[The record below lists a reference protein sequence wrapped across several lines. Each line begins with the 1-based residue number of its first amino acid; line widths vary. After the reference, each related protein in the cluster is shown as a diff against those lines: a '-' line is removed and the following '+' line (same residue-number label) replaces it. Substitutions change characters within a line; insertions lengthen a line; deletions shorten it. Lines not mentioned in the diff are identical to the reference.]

1 MNCALTRCRE
11 QTETEMKTLYLDLSM
26 GAAGDMLSAALF
38 QLVPEPEQVLARI
51 NGLSLPGVEARLLP
65 AEKCG
70 IQGLHYQVL
79 IHGQEE
85 GHPEHLAHHGR
96 HLHDIEAIL
105 AAADLPEAVREDA
118 LAVYRLLAQAE
129 SRVHGC
135 PVEQIHFHEVGQ
147 LDAIVDIVT
156 VCLLMHELQPELV
169 CASAVH
175 VGSGTV
181 RCAHGILPVPA
192 PATAELL
199 KGIPCYTGEIQGE
212 LCTPTGAALL
222 RHFVKDF
229 GPMPALRV
237 ERLGCGMGSKDFPQA
252 NCLRASLGESGE
264 AVVELCC
271 NVDDMS
277 GEAVGY
283 ALERLMAAGA
293 LDAFWQS
300 VGMKKSRP
308 GLLLT
313 VLCQQE
319 DRERMVELLF
329 RLTSTLG
336 IRESL
341 CRRYIL
347 RREKGCVETP
357 YGLVGVKKA
366 RGYGVERAKPE
377 YEDLKAL
384 AEAVGCSLDEAR
396 QIAEKFI

>member
-1 MNCALTRCRE
+1 
-11 QTETEMKTLYLDLSM
+11 MKTLYFDLSM
-26 GAAGDMLSAALF
+26 GAAGDMLAAALF
-38 QLVPEPEQVLARI
+38 QLVPEPERLLARI
-51 NGLSLPGVEARLLP
+51 NGLGLPGVEVRLVP

-70 IQGLHYQVL
+70 IQGLRYEVL
-79 IHGQEE
+79 VHGQEE
-85 GHPEHLAHHGR
+85 GHGGQEHHGS

-105 AAADLPEAVREDA
+105 AGSALPEAVRADA

-129 SRVHGC
+129 SKAHGC
-135 PVEQIHFHEVGQ
+135 PVEEIHFHEVGQ

-156 VCLLMHELQPELV
+156 VCLLMDVLKPELV
-169 CASAVH
+169 CASPVH

-181 RCAHGILPVPA
+181 RCAHGVLPVPA

-199 KGIPCYTGEIQGE
+199 NGIPCYSGEIRGE

-229 GPMPALRV
+229 GPMPEMRV
-237 ERLGCGMGSKDFPQA
+237 EHLGNGMGSKDFPQA

-264 AVVELCC
+264 TVVELCC

-277 GEAVGY
+277 GEAIGY
-283 ALERLMAAGA
+283 ALEQFMAAGA

-308 GLLLT
+308 GTLLT
-313 VLCQQE
+313 VLCKPE
-319 DRERMVELLF
+319 DRERMLRQVF

-336 IRESL
+336 VRESL

-347 RREKGCVETP
+347 RREKGYVETP
-357 YGLVGVKKA
+357 YGPVGIKQA

-384 AEAVGCSLDEAR
+384 AEAAGCSLDEAR
-396 QIAEKFI
+396 RIAEKFA

>member
-1 MNCALTRCRE
+1 
-11 QTETEMKTLYLDLSM
+11 MKILYLDLSM
-26 GAAGDMLSAALF
+26 GAAGDMLAAALF
-38 QLVPEPEQVLARI
+38 QLVPEQEQVLARV
-51 NGLSLPGVEARLLP
+51 NGLGLPGVEARLLP

-85 GHPEHLAHHGR
+85 PEHLEHHGHHGR
-96 HLHDIEAIL
+96 HLHDIVEIL
-105 AAADLPEAVREDA
+105 TAADLPESVRADA
-118 LAVYRLLAQAE
+118 LAVYQLLAQAE
-129 SRVHGC
+129 SKAHGR
-135 PVEQIHFHEVGQ
+135 PVEELHFHEVGQ

-156 VCLLMHELQPELV
+156 VCLLMHALNPERV
-169 CASAVH
+169 CASPVH

-199 KGIPCYTGEIQGE
+199 KGLPCYSGEIPGE

-222 RHFVKDF
+222 RHFVQDF
-229 GPMPALRV
+229 GPMPELRT
-237 ERLGCGMGSKDFPQA
+237 EQIGYGMGSKDFPQA

-264 AVVELCC
+264 TVTELCC

-283 ALERLMAAGA
+283 ALERLMEAGA

-300 VGMKKSRP
+300 AGMKKSRP

-313 VLCQQE
+313 VVCRPE
-319 DRERMVELLF
+319 DREKMVTLLF

-347 RREKGCVETP
+347 RREKGHVETP
-357 YGLVGVKKA
+357 YGSLSIK
-366 RGYGVERAKPE
+366 RSQGYGVERAKPE
-377 YEDLKAL
+377 YEELKAL
-384 AEAVGCSLDEAR
+384 AEAANCSLDEAR
-396 QIAEKFI
+396 KLAESFIQG

>member
-1 MNCALTRCRE
+1 
-11 QTETEMKTLYLDLSM
+11 MKTLYFDLSM
-26 GAAGDMLSAALF
+26 GAAGDMLAASLF
-38 QLVPEPEQVLARI
+38 QLMPEPEALLARV
-51 NGLSLPGVEARLLP
+51 NGLGLPGVEARLLP

-79 IHGQEE
+79 IHGHEE
-85 GHPEHLAHHGR
+85 DQQVHPAHHGR

-105 AAADLPEAVREDA
+105 AAAALPEGVREDA

-129 SRVHGC
+129 SKAHGC
-135 PVEQIHFHEVGQ
+135 PVEEIHFHEVGQ

-156 VCLLMHELQPELV
+156 VCLLMHELKPELV
-169 CASAVH
+169 CASPVH

-199 KGIPCYTGEIQGE
+199 KGIPCYTGEIRGE

-237 ERLGCGMGSKDFPQA
+237 ERIGCGMGSKDFPQV

-264 AVVELCC
+264 TVVELCC

-283 ALERLMAAGA
+283 ALERLMEAGA

-313 VLCQQE
+313 VLCQPE
-319 DRERMVELLF
+319 DRERMVALLF
-329 RLTSTLG
+329 QLTSTLG

-347 RREKGCVETP
+347 RREKSCVETP
-357 YGLVGVKKA
+357 YGPVGVKKA
-366 RGYGVERAKPE
+366 QGYGVERAKPE

-384 AEAVGCSLDEAR
+384 AEAAGCSLDEAR
-396 QIAEKFI
+396 KIAIKFT

>member
-1 MNCALTRCRE
+1 MR
-11 QTETEMKTLYLDLSM
+11 TLYFDLSM
-26 GAAGDMLSAALF
+26 GAAGDMLAAALF
-38 QLVPEPEQVLARI
+38 SLVPEPEQVLARI
-51 NGLSLPGVEARLLP
+51 NGLGLPGVEAQLLP

-85 GHPEHLAHHGR
+85 PEHPEHHGHHGR

-105 AAADLPEAVREDA
+105 AAADLPEAVRADA

-129 SRVHGC
+129 SKAHGR
-135 PVEQIHFHEVGQ
+135 PVEEIHFHEVGQ

-156 VCLLMHELQPELV
+156 VCLLMHTLNPERV
-169 CASAVH
+169 CASPVH

-199 KGIPCYTGEIQGE
+199 QGIPCYSGEIPGE

-222 RHFVKDF
+222 RHFVQDF
-229 GPMPALRV
+229 GPMPELRT
-237 ERLGCGMGSKDFPQA
+237 ERIGYGMGSKDFPQA
-252 NCLRASLGESGE
+252 NCLRALWGESGE
-264 AVVELCC
+264 TVTELCC

-283 ALERLMAAGA
+283 ALEQLMKAGA
-293 LDAFWQS
+293 LDVSWQS
-300 VGMKKSRP
+300 AGMKKSRP

-313 VLCQQE
+313 VLCRPE
-319 DRERMVELLF
+319 DREKMVALLF

-347 RREKGCVETP
+347 RREKGHVETP
-357 YGLVGVKKA
+357 YGRLSIKRA
-366 RGYGVERAKPE
+366 QGYGVERAKPE
-377 YEDLKAL
+377 YEELKAL
-384 AEAVGCSLDEAR
+384 AEAAGCSLDEAR
-396 QIAEKFI
+396 KLAESFIQG

>member
-1 MNCALTRCRE
+1 
-11 QTETEMKTLYLDLSM
+11 MKTLYFDLSM
-26 GAAGDMLSAALF
+26 GAAGDMLAAALF
-38 QLVPEPEQVLARI
+38 QLVPEPERILARV
-51 NGLSLPGVEARLLP
+51 NSLGLPGVEARLVP

-70 IQGLHYQVL
+70 IQGLHYEVL
-79 IHGQEE
+79 VHGQEE
-85 GHPEHLAHHGR
+85 QAHHEHHGS
-96 HLHDIEAIL
+96 HLHDIKGIL
-105 AAADLPEAVREDA
+105 AGSALPEAVREDA

-129 SRVHGC
+129 SKVHGC

-147 LDAIVDIVT
+147 LDAIADIVT
-156 VCLLMHELQPELV
+156 VCLLMHERRPELV

-175 VGSGTV
+175 VGSGKV

-229 GPMPALRV
+229 GPMPELRV
-237 ERLGCGMGSKDFPQA
+237 ERMGCGMGSKDFPQA

-264 AVVELCC
+264 TVVELCC

-283 ALERLMAAGA
+283 ALERLMEAGA

-313 VLCQQE
+313 VLCQPK
-319 DRERMVELLF
+319 DRERMVALLF

-347 RREKGCVETP
+347 RREKGYVETP
-357 YGLVGVKKA
+357 YGFVGVKHA
-366 RGYGVERAKPE
+366 QGYGVERAKPE

-384 AEAVGCSLDEAR
+384 AEAAGCSLDEAR
-396 QIAEKFI
+396 KLAEKFS

>member
-1 MNCALTRCRE
+1 
-11 QTETEMKTLYLDLSM
+11 MKTLYFDLSM
-26 GAAGDMLSAALF
+26 GAAGDMLAAALF
-38 QLVPEPEQVLARI
+38 QLVPAPEQVLARI
-51 NGLSLPGVEARLLP
+51 NGLGLPGVEARLFP
-65 AEKCG
+65 TEKCG
-70 IQGLHYQVL
+70 IRGLHYQVL
-79 IHGQEE
+79 IQGREEQEHHAHN
-85 GHPEHLAHHGR
+85 GHHM
-96 HLHDIEAIL
+96 HDIEGIL
-105 AAADLPEAVREDA
+105 AAADLPKAVREDA

-129 SRVHGC
+129 SKVHGC
-135 PVEQIHFHEVGQ
+135 PVEEIHFHEVGQ
-147 LDAIVDIVT
+147 LDAIVDILT
-156 VCLLMHELQPELV
+156 VCLLMHELSPERV

-199 KGIPCYTGEIQGE
+199 QGIPCYAGEIRGE

-222 RHFVKDF
+222 RHFVQDF

-264 AVVELCC
+264 TVVELCC

-283 ALERLMAAGA
+283 ALERLMESGA

-313 VLCQQE
+313 VLCQSE

-347 RREKGCVETP
+347 RREKGHVETP
-357 YGLVGVKKA
+357 CGPVGLKWA
-366 RGYGVERAKPE
+366 QGYGVQRVKPE

-384 AEAVGCSLDEAR
+384 AEAAGCSLDEAR
-396 QIAEKFI
+396 KMAEAYIQR

>member
-1 MNCALTRCRE
+1 
-11 QTETEMKTLYLDLSM
+11 MKTLYFDLSM
-26 GAAGDMLSAALF
+26 GAAGDMLAAALF
-38 QLVPEPEQVLARI
+38 QLVPEPERLLARI
-51 NGLSLPGVEARLLP
+51 NGLALPGVEARLVP
-65 AEKCG
+65 AEKRG
-70 IQGLHYQVL
+70 IQGLRYEVL
-79 IHGQEE
+79 VHGREEQEHHE
-85 GHPEHLAHHGR
+85 HHGH
-96 HLHDIEAIL
+96 HLHDIETIL
-105 AAADLPEAVREDA
+105 AGSALPAAVREDA

-129 SRVHGC
+129 SKAHGC
-135 PVEQIHFHEVGQ
+135 PVEEIHFHEVGQ

-156 VCLLMHELQPELV
+156 VCLLMDVLKPELV
-169 CASAVH
+169 CASPVH

-181 RCAHGILPVPA
+181 RCAHGVLPVPA

-199 KGIPCYTGEIQGE
+199 KGIPCYSGEIRGE

-229 GPMPALRV
+229 GPMPEMRV
-237 ERLGCGMGSKDFPQA
+237 EHLGNGMGSKDFPQA

-264 AVVELCC
+264 TVVELCC

-277 GEAVGY
+277 GEAIGY
-283 ALERLMAAGA
+283 ALEQFMAAGA

-308 GLLLT
+308 GTLLT
-313 VLCQQE
+313 VLCKPE
-319 DRERMVELLF
+319 DRERMLRQVF

-347 RREKGCVETP
+347 RREKGYVETP
-357 YGLVGVKKA
+357 YGPVGIKQA

-384 AEAVGCSLDEAR
+384 AEAAGCSLDEAR
-396 QIAEKFI
+396 RIAEKFT

>member
-1 MNCALTRCRE
+1 
-11 QTETEMKTLYLDLSM
+11 MKTLYLDLSM

-38 QLVPEPEQVLARI
+38 QLVPEPEALLARI
-51 NGLSLPGVEARLLP
+51 NGLGLPGVEARLLP

-70 IQGLHYQVL
+70 IRGLHYQVL

-85 GHPEHLAHHGR
+85 QEHHTHHGR
-96 HLHDIEAIL
+96 HLHDIAAIL
-105 AAADLPEAVREDA
+105 AAADLPEDVREDA
-118 LAVYRLLAQAE
+118 LTVYRLLARAE
-129 SRVHGC
+129 SKVHGC
-135 PVEQIHFHEVGQ
+135 PVEEIHFHEVGQ

-169 CASAVH
+169 CASPVH

-181 RCAHGILPVPA
+181 RCAHGVLPVPA

-199 KGIPCYTGEIQGE
+199 LGIPCYTGEIRGE

-237 ERLGCGMGSKDFPQA
+237 ERIGCGMGSKDFPQA

-264 AVVELCC
+264 TVVELCC

-283 ALERLMAAGA
+283 ALERLMEAGA

-313 VLCQQE
+313 VLCQPE
-319 DRERMVELLF
+319 DRERMLELLF

-347 RREKGCVETP
+347 RREKGRIETP
-357 YGLVGVKKA
+357 YGPVGVKKA

-384 AEAVGCSLDEAR
+384 AEASGCSLDEAR
-396 QIAEKFI
+396 KLAEKFF

>member
-1 MNCALTRCRE
+1 M
-11 QTETEMKTLYLDLSM
+11 
-26 GAAGDMLSAALF
+26 
-38 QLVPEPEQVLARI
+38 
-51 NGLSLPGVEARLLP
+51 
-65 AEKCG
+65 
-70 IQGLHYQVL
+70 
-79 IHGQEE
+79 EE
-85 GHPEHLAHHGR
+85 
-96 HLHDIEAIL
+96 
-105 AAADLPEAVREDA
+105 
-118 LAVYRLLAQAE
+118 
-129 SRVHGC
+129 
-135 PVEQIHFHEVGQ
+135 IHFHEVGQ
-147 LDAIVDIVT
+147 LDAIADIVT
-156 VCLLMHELQPELV
+156 VCLLMHELNPELV

-181 RCAHGILPVPA
+181 RCAHGVLPVPA

-199 KGIPCYTGEIQGE
+199 LGIPCYTGEIQGE

-229 GPMPALRV
+229 GPMPEMRV
-237 ERLGCGMGSKDFPQA
+237 EGMGCGMGSKDFPQA

-264 AVVELCC
+264 SVVELCC

-283 ALERLMAAGA
+283 ALERLMEAGA

-313 VLCQQE
+313 VLCQAK
-319 DRERMVELLF
+319 DRARMVELLF

-347 RREKGCVETP
+347 RREKGYVETP
-357 YGLVGVKKA
+357 YGPVGIKQA

-384 AEAVGCSLDEAR
+384 SEAAGCSLDEAR
-396 QIAEKFI
+396 KLAEKFT

>member
-1 MNCALTRCRE
+1 
-11 QTETEMKTLYLDLSM
+11 MKTLSFDLSM
-26 GAAGDMLSAALF
+26 GAAGDMLAAALF
-38 QLVPEPEQVLARI
+38 QLVPEPERLLARI
-51 NGLSLPGVEARLLP
+51 NALGLPGVEARLVP
-65 AEKCG
+65 AEKRG
-70 IQGLHYQVL
+70 IQGLRYEVL
-79 IHGQEE
+79 VHGREEQEHHE
-85 GHPEHLAHHGR
+85 HHGH

-105 AAADLPEAVREDA
+105 SGSALPEAVRADT

-129 SRVHGC
+129 SKAHGC
-135 PVEQIHFHEVGQ
+135 PVEEIHFHEVGQ

-156 VCLLMHELQPELV
+156 VCLLMDVLKPELV
-169 CASAVH
+169 CASPVH

-199 KGIPCYTGEIQGE
+199 KGIPCYSGEIRGE

-229 GPMPALRV
+229 GPMPEMRV
-237 ERLGCGMGSKDFPQA
+237 EHLGNGMGSKDFPQA

-264 AVVELCC
+264 TVVELCC

-277 GEAVGY
+277 GEAIGY
-283 ALERLMAAGA
+283 ALEQFMAAGA

-308 GLLLT
+308 GTLLT
-313 VLCQQE
+313 VLCKPE
-319 DRERMVELLF
+319 DRERMLRQVF

-336 IRESL
+336 VRESL

-347 RREKGCVETP
+347 RREKGYVETP
-357 YGLVGVKKA
+357 YGTVGIKQA
-366 RGYGVERAKPE
+366 RGYGVERAKLE

-384 AEAVGCSLDEAR
+384 AEAAGCSLDEAR
-396 QIAEKFI
+396 RIAEKFT

>member
-1 MNCALTRCRE
+1 
-11 QTETEMKTLYLDLSM
+11 MKTLYFDLSM
-26 GAAGDMLSAALF
+26 GAAGDMLAAALF
-38 QLVPEPEQVLARI
+38 QLVPEPEAVLARV
-51 NGLSLPGVEARLLP
+51 NALGLPGVEVRLVP

-70 IQGLHYQVL
+70 IQGLRYEVL
-79 IHGQEE
+79 VHGQEE
-85 GHPEHLAHHGR
+85 GHGGQEHHGS

-105 AAADLPEAVREDA
+105 AGSALPEAVRADT

-129 SRVHGC
+129 SKAHGC
-135 PVEQIHFHEVGQ
+135 PVEEIHFHEVGQ

-156 VCLLMHELQPELV
+156 VCLLMDVLKPELV
-169 CASAVH
+169 CASPVH

-181 RCAHGILPVPA
+181 RCAHGVLPVPA

-199 KGIPCYTGEIQGE
+199 KGIPCYSGEIRGE

-229 GPMPALRV
+229 GPMPEMRV
-237 ERLGCGMGSKDFPQA
+237 EHLGNGMGSKDFPQA

-264 AVVELCC
+264 TVVELCC

-277 GEAVGY
+277 GEAIGY
-283 ALERLMAAGA
+283 ALEQFMAAGA

-308 GLLLT
+308 GTLLT
-313 VLCQQE
+313 VLCKPE
-319 DRERMVELLF
+319 DRERMLRQVF

-336 IRESL
+336 VRESL

-347 RREKGCVETP
+347 RREKGYVETP
-357 YGLVGVKKA
+357 YGPVGIKQS

-384 AEAVGCSLDEAR
+384 AEAAGCSLDEAR
-396 QIAEKFI
+396 RIAEKFT

>member
-1 MNCALTRCRE
+1 MNCALTPSRGK
-11 QTETEMKTLYLDLSM
+11 TETEMKTLYFDLSM
-26 GAAGDMLSAALF
+26 GAAGDMLAAALF
-38 QLVPEPEQVLARI
+38 QLVSKPEQVLAQVR
-51 NGLSLPGVEARLLP
+51 GLGLPGVEVRLVP
-65 AEKCG
+65 AEKRG
-70 IQGLHYQVL
+70 MQGLHYEVL
-79 IHGQEE
+79 VHGREE
-85 GHPEHLAHHGR
+85 GHGGQEHHGS
-96 HLHDIEAIL
+96 HLHDIESIL
-105 AAADLPEAVREDA
+105 AGSALPAAVRADA

-129 SRVHGC
+129 SKVHGC

-147 LDAIVDIVT
+147 LDAIADIVT
-156 VCLLMHELQPELV
+156 VCLLMHELKPELV

-199 KGIPCYTGEIQGE
+199 KGIPCYTGEIRGE

-229 GPMPALRV
+229 GPMPAMRV
-237 ERLGCGMGSKDFPQA
+237 EGMGCGMGSKDFPQA

-264 AVVELCC
+264 TVVELCC

-283 ALERLMAAGA
+283 ALERLMEAGA

-313 VLCQQE
+313 VLCRPK

-347 RREKGCVETP
+347 RREKDLVETP
-357 YGLVGVKKA
+357 YGPVGLKRA
-366 RGYGVERAKPE
+366 QGYGVERAKPE

-384 AEAVGCSLDEAR
+384 AEAAGCSLDEAR
-396 QIAEKFI
+396 KLAEKFS

>member
-1 MNCALTRCRE
+1 
-11 QTETEMKTLYLDLSM
+11 MKTLYFELSM
-26 GAAGDMLSAALF
+26 GAAGDMLAAALF
-38 QLVPEPEQVLARI
+38 QLVPDPERLLARI
-51 NGLSLPGVEARLLP
+51 NGLGLPGVAARLLP

-70 IQGLHYQVL
+70 IQGLRYQVL
-79 IHGQEE
+79 VHGREE
-85 GHPEHLAHHGR
+85 GQQERHEHHGH
-96 HLHDIEAIL
+96 HLHDMEAVL

-118 LAVYRLLAQAE
+118 LAVYRLLARAE
-129 SRVHGC
+129 SRVHGR
-135 PVEQIHFHEVGQ
+135 PVEEIHFHEVGQ
-147 LDAIVDIVT
+147 LDALVDILT
-156 VCLLMHELQPELV
+156 VCLLMYELSPELV

-199 KGIPCYTGEIQGE
+199 KGIPCYTGEIRGE

-229 GPMPALRV
+229 GPMPEMRV
-237 ERLGCGMGSKDFPQA
+237 ERTGCGMGTRDFPQA
-252 NCLRASLGESGE
+252 NCLRVSLGESGE
-264 AVVELCC
+264 SVVELCC
-271 NVDDMS
+271 SVDDMS

-283 ALERLMAAGA
+283 ALERLREAGA

-313 VLCQQE
+313 VLCQPE
-319 DRERMVELLF
+319 DRERIVELLF

-347 RREKGCVETP
+347 RREKGHVETP
-357 YGLVGVKKA
+357 YGPVGVKKA
-366 RGYGVERAKPE
+366 RGYGVERSKTE
-377 YEDLKAL
+377 YEDLKSL
-384 AEAVGCSLDEAR
+384 AEAAGCSLDEAR
-396 QIAEKFI
+396 KLAEDYIPR

>member
-1 MNCALTRCRE
+1 MNCALTPSRGK
-11 QTETEMKTLYLDLSM
+11 TETEMKTLYFDLSM
-26 GAAGDMLSAALF
+26 GAAGDMLAAALF
-38 QLVPEPEQVLARI
+38 QLVSKPEQVLAQVR
-51 NGLSLPGVEARLLP
+51 GLGLPGVEVRLVP
-65 AEKCG
+65 AEKRG
-70 IQGLHYQVL
+70 MQGLHYEVL
-79 IHGQEE
+79 VHGREE
-85 GHPEHLAHHGR
+85 GHGGQEHHGS
-96 HLHDIEAIL
+96 HLHDIESIL
-105 AAADLPEAVREDA
+105 AGSALPAAVRADA

-129 SRVHGC
+129 SKVHGC
-135 PVEQIHFHEVGQ
+135 PVEEIHFHEVGQ

-156 VCLLMHELQPELV
+156 VCLLMHELKPELV

-199 KGIPCYTGEIQGE
+199 KGIPCYTGEIRGE

-229 GPMPALRV
+229 GPMPAMRV
-237 ERLGCGMGSKDFPQA
+237 EGMGCGMGSKDFPQA

-264 AVVELCC
+264 SVVELCC

-283 ALERLMAAGA
+283 ALERLMEAGA

-313 VLCQQE
+313 VLCRPG

-347 RREKGCVETP
+347 RREKDLVETP
-357 YGLVGVKKA
+357 YGPVGLKRA
-366 RGYGVERAKPE
+366 QGYGVERAKPE

-384 AEAVGCSLDEAR
+384 AEAAGCSLDEAR
-396 QIAEKFI
+396 KLAEKFS

>member
-1 MNCALTRCRE
+1 MNCASTRRRG
-11 QTETEMKTLYLDLSM
+11 QTETEMKTLYFDLSM
-26 GAAGDMLSAALF
+26 GAAGDMLAAALF
-38 QLVPEPEQVLARI
+38 QLVPEPERVLAQI
-51 NGLSLPGVEARLLP
+51 KGLGLPGVEARLVP

-70 IQGLHYQVL
+70 IQGLHYEVL
-79 IHGQEE
+79 VHGREE
-85 GHPEHLAHHGR
+85 GHGGHEHHGS
-96 HLHDIEAIL
+96 HLHDIEGIL
-105 AAADLPEAVREDA
+105 AGSALPEAVRADA
-118 LAVYRLLAQAE
+118 LAVYRLLARAE

-135 PVEQIHFHEVGQ
+135 PVEEIHFHEVGQ

-156 VCLLMHELQPELV
+156 VCLLMHELKPELV

-199 KGIPCYTGEIQGE
+199 KGIPCYTGEIRGE

-229 GPMPALRV
+229 GPMPEMRV
-237 ERLGCGMGSKDFPQA
+237 ERMGCGMGSKDFPQA

-264 AVVELCC
+264 SVVELCC

-283 ALERLMAAGA
+283 ALERLMEAGA

-313 VLCQQE
+313 VLCRPE
-319 DRERMVELLF
+319 DRERMVALLF
-329 RLTSTLG
+329 QLTSTLG

-347 RREKGCVETP
+347 RREKGYVETP
-357 YGLVGVKKA
+357 YGSVGVKKA
-366 RGYGVERAKPE
+366 RGYGVERSKPE

-384 AEAVGCSLDEAR
+384 AEAAGCSLDEAR
-396 QIAEKFI
+396 KIADQFV

>member
-1 MNCALTRCRE
+1 MR
-11 QTETEMKTLYLDLSM
+11 TLYLDLSM
-26 GAAGDMLSAALF
+26 GAAGDMLAAALF
-38 QLVPEPEQVLARI
+38 QLVPDPEQVLARV
-51 NGLSLPGVEARLLP
+51 NGLGLPGVEARLLP

-85 GHPEHLAHHGR
+85 PEHPEHHGHHGR

-105 AAADLPEAVREDA
+105 AAADLPEAVRADA

-129 SRVHGC
+129 SKAHGR
-135 PVEQIHFHEVGQ
+135 PVEEIHFHEVGQ

-156 VCLLMHELQPELV
+156 VCLLMHTLNPERV
-169 CASAVH
+169 CASPVH

-181 RCAHGILPVPA
+181 HCAHGILPVPA

-199 KGIPCYTGEIQGE
+199 QGIPCYSGEIPGE

-222 RHFVKDF
+222 RHFVQDF
-229 GPMPALRV
+229 GPMPELRT
-237 ERLGCGMGSKDFPQA
+237 ERIGYGMGSKNFPQA
-252 NCLRASLGESGE
+252 NCLRALWGESGE
-264 AVVELCC
+264 TVTELCC

-283 ALERLMAAGA
+283 ALEQLMKAGA
-293 LDAFWQS
+293 LDASWQS

-313 VLCQQE
+313 VLCRPE
-319 DRERMVELLF
+319 DREKMVALLF

-347 RREKGCVETP
+347 RREKGHVETP
-357 YGLVGVKKA
+357 YGRLSIKRA
-366 RGYGVERAKPE
+366 QGYGVERAKPE
-377 YEDLKAL
+377 YEELKAL
-384 AEAVGCSLDEAR
+384 AVAANCSLDEAR
-396 QIAEKFI
+396 KLAESFIQG

>member
-1 MNCALTRCRE
+1 
-11 QTETEMKTLYLDLSM
+11 MKTLYFDLSM
-26 GAAGDMLSAALF
+26 GAAGDMLAAALF
-38 QLVPEPEQVLARI
+38 QLVPAPEQVLARI
-51 NGLSLPGVEARLLP
+51 NGLGLPGVEARLLP
-65 AEKCG
+65 TEKCG
-70 IQGLHYQVL
+70 IRGLHYQVL
-79 IHGQEE
+79 IHGREE
-85 GHPEHLAHHGR
+85 HEHHAHHG
-96 HLHDIEAIL
+96 HHMHDIEGIL
-105 AAADLPEAVREDA
+105 AAADLPEMVREDA

-129 SRVHGC
+129 SKVHGC
-135 PVEQIHFHEVGQ
+135 TVEEIHFHEVGQ
-147 LDAIVDIVT
+147 LDAIVDILT
-156 VCLLMHELQPELV
+156 VCLLMHELSPERV
-169 CASAVH
+169 CASPVH

-199 KGIPCYTGEIQGE
+199 QGIPCYTGEIRGE

-222 RHFVKDF
+222 CHFVQDF

-237 ERLGCGMGSKDFPQA
+237 EQLGCGMGSKDFPQA

-264 AVVELCC
+264 TVVELCC

-283 ALERLMAAGA
+283 ALERLMESGA

-313 VLCQQE
+313 VLCQPG

-347 RREKGCVETP
+347 RREKGPVETP
-357 YGLVGVKKA
+357 CGPVGLKWA
-366 RGYGVERAKPE
+366 QGYGVQRVKPE

-384 AEAVGCSLDEAR
+384 AEAAGCSLDEAR
-396 QIAEKFI
+396 KMAEAYIKR

>member
-1 MNCALTRCRE
+1 
-11 QTETEMKTLYLDLSM
+11 MKTLYLDLSM

-38 QLVPEPEQVLARI
+38 QLVPEPERLLARI
-51 NGLSLPGVEARLLP
+51 NSLDLPGVEARLLP

-70 IQGLHYQVL
+70 IRGLHYQVL
-79 IHGQEE
+79 VHGQEE
-85 GHPEHLAHHGR
+85 QEHHEHHGH
-96 HLHDIEAIL
+96 HLHDIEHIL
-105 AAADLPEAVREDA
+105 AAADLPEAVRKDT

-129 SRVHGC
+129 SQVHGR
-135 PVEQIHFHEVGQ
+135 PVEEIHFHEVGQ

-156 VCLLMHELQPELV
+156 VCLLMHELSPELI

-199 KGIPCYTGEIQGE
+199 KGIPCYTGEIRGE

-283 ALERLMAAGA
+283 ALERLMEAGA

-313 VLCQQE
+313 VLCQPE
-319 DRERMVELLF
+319 DRQRMLELLF

-347 RREKGCVETP
+347 RREKGFAETP
-357 YGLVGVKKA
+357 YGPVRVKQA
-366 RGYGVERAKPE
+366 QGYGVERAKPE
-377 YEDLKAL
+377 YEDLKNL
-384 AEAVGCSLDEAR
+384 AEAAGCSLDEAR
-396 QIAEKFI
+396 RIASKFT

>member
-1 MNCALTRCRE
+1 
-11 QTETEMKTLYLDLSM
+11 MKTLYFDLSM
-26 GAAGDMLSAALF
+26 GAAGDMLAAALF
-38 QLVPEPEQVLARI
+38 QLAPEPERVLAQV
-51 NGLSLPGVEARLLP
+51 NGLGLPGVEARLAP

-70 IQGLHYQVL
+70 IRGLHYEVL
-79 IHGQEE
+79 VHGQEE
-85 GHPEHLAHHGR
+85 GHGGHEHHGS
-96 HLHDIEAIL
+96 HLHDIEHIL
-105 AAADLPEAVREDA
+105 AGSSLPEAVREDA

-129 SRVHGC
+129 SKVHGC
-135 PVEQIHFHEVGQ
+135 PVEEIHFHEVGQ
-147 LDAIVDIVT
+147 LDAIVDILT
-156 VCLLMHELQPELV
+156 VCLLMHELKPELV
-169 CASAVH
+169 RSSAVH

-199 KGIPCYTGEIQGE
+199 KGIPCYTGEIRGE

-229 GPMPALRV
+229 GPMPEMRV
-237 ERLGCGMGSKDFPQA
+237 EQMGCGMGSKDFPQA

-264 AVVELCC
+264 TVVELCC

-283 ALERLMAAGA
+283 ALERLMEAGA

-313 VLCQQE
+313 VLCRPE
-319 DRERMVELLF
+319 DREQMVALLF

-347 RREKGCVETP
+347 RREKGFVETP
-357 YGLVGVKKA
+357 YGSVGVKRA
-366 RGYGVERAKPE
+366 RGYGVERSKPE

-384 AEAVGCSLDEAR
+384 AEAAGCSLDEAR
-396 QIAEKFI
+396 KIAEKFI

>member
-1 MNCALTRCRE
+1 MNCALTPSRGK
-11 QTETEMKTLYLDLSM
+11 TETEMKTLYFDLSM
-26 GAAGDMLSAALF
+26 GAAGDMLAAALF
-38 QLVPEPEQVLARI
+38 QLVSKPEQVLAQVR
-51 NGLSLPGVEARLLP
+51 GLGLPGVEVRLVP
-65 AEKCG
+65 AEKRG
-70 IQGLHYQVL
+70 MQGLHYEVL
-79 IHGQEE
+79 VHGREE
-85 GHPEHLAHHGR
+85 GHGGQEHHGS
-96 HLHDIEAIL
+96 HLHDIESIL
-105 AAADLPEAVREDA
+105 AGSALPAAVRADA

-129 SRVHGC
+129 SKVHGC

-147 LDAIVDIVT
+147 LDAIADIVT
-156 VCLLMHELQPELV
+156 VCLLMHELKPELV

-199 KGIPCYTGEIQGE
+199 KGIPCYTGEIRGE

-229 GPMPALRV
+229 GPMPAMRV
-237 ERLGCGMGSKDFPQA
+237 EGMGCGMGSKDFPQA

-264 AVVELCC
+264 SVVELCC

-283 ALERLMAAGA
+283 ALERLMEAGA

-313 VLCQQE
+313 VLCRPG

-347 RREKGCVETP
+347 RREKGYVETP
-357 YGLVGVKKA
+357 YGSVGVKKA
-366 RGYGVERAKPE
+366 QGYGVERAKPE

-384 AEAVGCSLDEAR
+384 AEAAGCSLDEAR
-396 QIAEKFI
+396 RIADKFV

>member
-1 MNCALTRCRE
+1 
-11 QTETEMKTLYLDLSM
+11 MKTLYFDLSM
-26 GAAGDMLSAALF
+26 GAAGDMLAAALF
-38 QLVPEPEQVLARI
+38 QLVPEPEAVLAQV
-51 NGLSLPGVEARLLP
+51 NGLGLPGVEVRLVP

-70 IQGLHYQVL
+70 IQGLRYEVL
-79 IHGQEE
+79 VHGREE
-85 GHPEHLAHHGR
+85 GHGGQEHHGS

-105 AAADLPEAVREDA
+105 AGSALPEVVRADA

-129 SRVHGC
+129 SKAHGC
-135 PVEQIHFHEVGQ
+135 PVEEIHFHEVGQ

-156 VCLLMHELQPELV
+156 VCLLMDVLKPELV
-169 CASAVH
+169 CASPVH

-181 RCAHGILPVPA
+181 RCAHGVLPVPA

-199 KGIPCYTGEIQGE
+199 KGIPCYSGEIRGE

-229 GPMPALRV
+229 GPMPEMRV
-237 ERLGCGMGSKDFPQA
+237 EHLGNGMGNKDFPQA

-264 AVVELCC
+264 TVVELCC

-277 GEAVGY
+277 GEAIGY
-283 ALERLMAAGA
+283 ALEQFMAAGA

-308 GLLLT
+308 GTLLT
-313 VLCQQE
+313 VLCKPE
-319 DRERMVELLF
+319 DRERMLRQVF

-347 RREKGCVETP
+347 RREKGYVETP
-357 YGLVGVKKA
+357 YGPVGIKQA

-384 AEAVGCSLDEAR
+384 AEAAGCSLDEAR
-396 QIAEKFI
+396 RIAEKFI

>member
-1 MNCALTRCRE
+1 
-11 QTETEMKTLYLDLSM
+11 MKTLYFDLSM
-26 GAAGDMLSAALF
+26 GAAGDMLAAALF
-38 QLVPEPEQVLARI
+38 QLVPEPEQVLARV
-51 NGLSLPGVEARLLP
+51 NSLGLPGVEARLVP

-70 IQGLHYQVL
+70 IQGLHYEVL
-79 IHGQEE
+79 VHGHEE
-85 GHPEHLAHHGR
+85 GHGGHEHHGH
-96 HLHDIEAIL
+96 HLYDIEGIL
-105 AAADLPEAVREDA
+105 AGSAMPEAVREDA

-129 SRVHGC
+129 SKVHGC

-156 VCLLMHELQPELV
+156 VCLLMHALEAELV

-199 KGIPCYTGEIQGE
+199 KGIPCYSGEIQGE

-229 GPMPALRV
+229 GPMPELRV
-237 ERLGCGMGSKDFPQA
+237 ERMGCGMGSKDFPQA

-264 AVVELCC
+264 TVVELCC

-283 ALERLMAAGA
+283 ALERLMEAGA

-313 VLCQQE
+313 VLCRPG

-347 RREKGCVETP
+347 RREKDLVETP
-357 YGLVGVKKA
+357 YGPVGLKRA
-366 RGYGVERAKPE
+366 QGYGVERAKPE

-384 AEAVGCSLDEAR
+384 AEAAGCSLDEAR
-396 QIAEKFI
+396 KLAEKFS

>member
-1 MNCALTRCRE
+1 
-11 QTETEMKTLYLDLSM
+11 MKTLYFDLSM
-26 GAAGDMLSAALF
+26 GAAGDMLAAALF
-38 QLVPEPEQVLARI
+38 QLVPEPERLLARV
-51 NGLSLPGVEARLLP
+51 NALGLPGVEARLVP
-65 AEKCG
+65 AEKRG
-70 IQGLHYQVL
+70 IQGLRYEVL
-79 IHGQEE
+79 VHGREE
-85 GHPEHLAHHGR
+85 GHGGQEHHGS

-105 AAADLPEAVREDA
+105 AGSALPEVVREDA

-129 SRVHGC
+129 SKAHGC
-135 PVEQIHFHEVGQ
+135 PVEEIHFHEVGQ

-156 VCLLMHELQPELV
+156 VCLLMDVLKPELV
-169 CASAVH
+169 CASPVH

-181 RCAHGILPVPA
+181 RCAHGVLPVPA

-199 KGIPCYTGEIQGE
+199 KGIPCYSGEIRGE

-229 GPMPALRV
+229 GPMPEMRV
-237 ERLGCGMGSKDFPQA
+237 EHLGNGMGSKDFPQA

-264 AVVELCC
+264 TVVELCC

-277 GEAVGY
+277 GEAIGY
-283 ALERLMAAGA
+283 ALEQFMAAGA

-308 GLLLT
+308 GTLLT
-313 VLCQQE
+313 VLCKPE
-319 DRERMVELLF
+319 DRERMLRQVF

-336 IRESL
+336 VRESL

-347 RREKGCVETP
+347 RREKGYVETP
-357 YGLVGVKKA
+357 YGPVGIKQA
-366 RGYGVERAKPE
+366 RGYGVERAKLE

-384 AEAVGCSLDEAR
+384 AEAAGCSLDEAR
-396 QIAEKFI
+396 KLAEGYL

>member
-1 MNCALTRCRE
+1 MNCALTPSRG

-38 QLVPEPEQVLARI
+38 QLVPEPERVLAQI
-51 NGLSLPGVEARLLP
+51 KGLGLPGVEVRLVP

-70 IQGLHYQVL
+70 IQGLHYEVL
-79 IHGQEE
+79 VHGQEE
-85 GHPEHLAHHGR
+85 QEHHAHHGH

-105 AAADLPEAVREDA
+105 AGSSLPEAVREDA

-129 SRVHGC
+129 SKVHGC
-135 PVEQIHFHEVGQ
+135 PVEEIHFHEVGQ
-147 LDAIVDIVT
+147 LDAIVDILT
-156 VCLLMHELQPELV
+156 VCLLMHELKPELV
-169 CASAVH
+169 RSSAVH

-199 KGIPCYTGEIQGE
+199 KGIPFYTGEIRGE

-229 GPMPALRV
+229 GPMPELRV
-237 ERLGCGMGSKDFPQA
+237 ERMGCGMGSKDFPQA

-264 AVVELCC
+264 TVVELCC

-283 ALERLMAAGA
+283 ALERLMEAGA

-313 VLCQQE
+313 VLCRPE
-319 DRERMVELLF
+319 DRERMVALLF
-329 RLTSTLG
+329 QLTSTLG

-347 RREKGCVETP
+347 RREKGHVETP
-357 YGLVGVKKA
+357 YGSVGVKKA
-366 RGYGVERAKPE
+366 QGYGVERSKPE
-377 YEDLKAL
+377 YEDLKLL
-384 AEAVGCSLDEAR
+384 AEAAGCSLDEAR
-396 QIAEKFI
+396 RIAEKFV

>member
-1 MNCALTRCRE
+1 
-11 QTETEMKTLYLDLSM
+11 MKTLYFDLSM
-26 GAAGDMLSAALF
+26 GAAGDMLAAALF
-38 QLVPEPEQVLARI
+38 QLAPEPERVLAQV
-51 NGLSLPGVEARLLP
+51 NGLGLPGVEARLAP

-70 IQGLHYQVL
+70 IRGLHYEVL
-79 IHGQEE
+79 VHGQEE
-85 GHPEHLAHHGR
+85 GHGGHEHHGS
-96 HLHDIEAIL
+96 HLHDIEHIL
-105 AAADLPEAVREDA
+105 AGSSLPEAVREDA

-129 SRVHGC
+129 SKVHGC
-135 PVEQIHFHEVGQ
+135 PVEEIHFHEVGQ
-147 LDAIVDIVT
+147 LDAIVDILT
-156 VCLLMHELQPELV
+156 VCLLMHELKPELV
-169 CASAVH
+169 RSSAVH

-199 KGIPCYTGEIQGE
+199 KGIPCYTGEIRGE

-222 RHFVKDF
+222 RHCVKDF
-229 GPMPALRV
+229 GPMPEMRV
-237 ERLGCGMGSKDFPQA
+237 EQMGCGMGSKDFPQA

-264 AVVELCC
+264 TVVELCC

-283 ALERLMAAGA
+283 ALERLMEAGA

-313 VLCQQE
+313 VLCRPE
-319 DRERMVELLF
+319 DREQMVALLF

-347 RREKGCVETP
+347 RREKGFVETP
-357 YGLVGVKKA
+357 YGSVGVKRA
-366 RGYGVERAKPE
+366 RGYGVERSKPE

-384 AEAVGCSLDEAR
+384 AEAAGCSLDEAR
-396 QIAEKFI
+396 KIAEKFI

>member
-1 MNCALTRCRE
+1 
-11 QTETEMKTLYLDLSM
+11 MKTLYFDLSM
-26 GAAGDMLSAALF
+26 GAAGDMLAAALF
-38 QLVPEPEQVLARI
+38 QLVPEPEALLARI
-51 NGLSLPGVEARLLP
+51 NGLDLPGVEARLLSS
-65 AEKCG
+65 EKCG

-85 GHPEHLAHHGR
+85 GHHSQHGQHGR
-96 HLHDIEAIL
+96 RLHDIEAIL
-105 AAADLPEAVREDA
+105 AAADLPEAVQEDA

-129 SRVHGC
+129 SKAHGC
-135 PVEQIHFHEVGQ
+135 PVEEIHFHEVGQ

-156 VCLLMHELQPELV
+156 VCLLMHALRPELV

-199 KGIPCYTGEIQGE
+199 LGIPCYTGEIQAE

-229 GPMPALRV
+229 GPMPEMRV
-237 ERLGCGMGSKDFPQA
+237 ERIGCGMGSKDFPQA

-264 AVVELCC
+264 TVVELCC

-283 ALERLMAAGA
+283 ALERLMEAGA

-313 VLCQQE
+313 VLCKPG
-319 DRERMVELLF
+319 DRARMVELLF

-347 RREKGCVETP
+347 RREKGYIETP
-357 YGLVGVKKA
+357 YGPVGVKKA
-366 RGYGVERAKPE
+366 LGYGVERTKPE
-377 YEDLKAL
+377 YEDLKTL
-384 AEAVGCSLDEAR
+384 AKAAGCSLDEAR
-396 QIAEKFI
+396 EIASRFT

>member
-1 MNCALTRCRE
+1 
-11 QTETEMKTLYLDLSM
+11 MKTLYFELSM
-26 GAAGDMLSAALF
+26 GAAGDMLAAALF
-38 QLVPEPEQVLARI
+38 QLVPDPERLLARI
-51 NGLSLPGVEARLLP
+51 NGLGLPGVAARLLP

-70 IQGLHYQVL
+70 IQGLRYQVL
-79 IHGQEE
+79 VHSREE
-85 GHPEHLAHHGR
+85 GQQERHEHHGH
-96 HLHDIEAIL
+96 HLHDMEAVL

-118 LAVYRLLAQAE
+118 LAVYRLLARAE
-129 SRVHGC
+129 SRVHGR
-135 PVEQIHFHEVGQ
+135 PVEEIHFHEVGQ
-147 LDAIVDIVT
+147 LDALVDILT
-156 VCLLMHELQPELV
+156 VCLLMYELSPELV

-199 KGIPCYTGEIQGE
+199 KGIPCYTGEIRGE

-229 GPMPALRV
+229 GPMPEMRV
-237 ERLGCGMGSKDFPQA
+237 ERTGCGMGTRDFPQA
-252 NCLRASLGESGE
+252 NCLRVSLGESGE
-264 AVVELCC
+264 SVVELCC
-271 NVDDMS
+271 SVDDMS

-283 ALERLMAAGA
+283 ALERLREAGA

-313 VLCQQE
+313 VLCQPE
-319 DRERMVELLF
+319 DRERIVELLF

-347 RREKGCVETP
+347 RREKGHVETP
-357 YGLVGVKKA
+357 YGPVGVKKA
-366 RGYGVERAKPE
+366 RGYGVERSKTE
-377 YEDLKAL
+377 YEDLKSL
-384 AEAVGCSLDEAR
+384 AEAAGCSLDEAR
-396 QIAEKFI
+396 KLAEDYIPR

>member
-1 MNCALTRCRE
+1 MNCALTPSRGK
-11 QTETEMKTLYLDLSM
+11 TETEMKTLYFDLSM
-26 GAAGDMLSAALF
+26 GAAGDMLAAALF
-38 QLVPEPEQVLARI
+38 QLVSKPEQVLAQVR
-51 NGLSLPGVEARLLP
+51 GLGLPGVEVRLVP
-65 AEKCG
+65 AEKRG
-70 IQGLHYQVL
+70 IQGLRYEVL
-79 IHGQEE
+79 VHGREE
-85 GHPEHLAHHGR
+85 GHGGQEHHGS
-96 HLHDIEAIL
+96 HLHDIESIL
-105 AAADLPEAVREDA
+105 AGSALPAAVRADA

-129 SRVHGC
+129 SKVHGC

-147 LDAIVDIVT
+147 LDAIADIVT
-156 VCLLMHELQPELV
+156 VCLLMHELKPELV

-199 KGIPCYTGEIQGE
+199 KGIPCYTGEIRGE

-229 GPMPALRV
+229 GPMPELRV
-237 ERLGCGMGSKDFPQA
+237 ERMGCGMGSKEFPQA

-264 AVVELCC
+264 SVVELCC

-283 ALERLMAAGA
+283 ALERLMEAGA

-313 VLCQQE
+313 VLCRPG

-347 RREKGCVETP
+347 RREKDLVETP
-357 YGLVGVKKA
+357 YGPVGLKRA
-366 RGYGVERAKPE
+366 QGYGVERAKPE

-384 AEAVGCSLDEAR
+384 AEAAGCSLDEAR
-396 QIAEKFI
+396 KLAEKFS

>member
-1 MNCALTRCRE
+1 
-11 QTETEMKTLYLDLSM
+11 MKTLYFDLSM
-26 GAAGDMLSAALF
+26 GAAGDMLAAALF
-38 QLVPEPEQVLARI
+38 QLVPEPEAVLAQV
-51 NGLSLPGVEARLLP
+51 NGLGLPGVEARLVP
-65 AEKCG
+65 AEKRG
-70 IQGLHYQVL
+70 IQGLRYEVL
-79 IHGQEE
+79 VHGREE
-85 GHPEHLAHHGR
+85 GHGGQEHHGS

-105 AAADLPEAVREDA
+105 AGSALPEAVRADA

-129 SRVHGC
+129 SKVHGC
-135 PVEQIHFHEVGQ
+135 PVEEIHFHEVGQ

-156 VCLLMHELQPELV
+156 VCLLMDVLKPELV
-169 CASAVH
+169 CASPVH

-181 RCAHGILPVPA
+181 RCAHGVLPVPA

-199 KGIPCYTGEIQGE
+199 KGIPCYSGEIRGE

-229 GPMPALRV
+229 GPMPEMRV
-237 ERLGCGMGSKDFPQA
+237 EHLGNGMGSKDFPQA

-264 AVVELCC
+264 TVVELCC

-277 GEAVGY
+277 GEAIGY
-283 ALERLMAAGA
+283 ALEQFMAAGA

-308 GLLLT
+308 GTLLT
-313 VLCQQE
+313 VLCKPE
-319 DRERMVELLF
+319 DRERMLRQVF

-336 IRESL
+336 VRESL

-347 RREKGCVETP
+347 RREKGYVETP
-357 YGLVGVKKA
+357 YGPVGIKQS

-384 AEAVGCSLDEAR
+384 AEAAGCSLDEAR
-396 QIAEKFI
+396 RIAEKFT

>member
-1 MNCALTRCRE
+1 
-11 QTETEMKTLYLDLSM
+11 MKTLYFDLSM
-26 GAAGDMLSAALF
+26 GAAGDMLAAALF
-38 QLVPEPEQVLARI
+38 QLVPEPERLLARI
-51 NGLSLPGVEARLLP
+51 NGLGLPGVEVRLVP
-65 AEKCG
+65 AEKRG
-70 IQGLHYQVL
+70 IQGLRYEVL
-79 IHGQEE
+79 VHGREE
-85 GHPEHLAHHGR
+85 GHGGQEHHGS

-105 AAADLPEAVREDA
+105 AGSALPEAVRADA

-129 SRVHGC
+129 SKVHGC
-135 PVEQIHFHEVGQ
+135 PVEEIHFHEVGQ
-147 LDAIVDIVT
+147 LDAIADIVT
-156 VCLLMHELQPELV
+156 VCLLMDVLKPELV
-169 CASAVH
+169 CASPVH

-181 RCAHGILPVPA
+181 RCAHGVLPVPA

-199 KGIPCYTGEIQGE
+199 KGIPCYSGEIRGE

-229 GPMPALRV
+229 GPMPEMRV
-237 ERLGCGMGSKDFPQA
+237 EHLGNGMGSKDFPQA

-264 AVVELCC
+264 TVVELCC

-277 GEAVGY
+277 GEAIGY
-283 ALERLMAAGA
+283 ALEQFMAAGA

-308 GLLLT
+308 GTLLT
-313 VLCQQE
+313 VLCKPE
-319 DRERMVELLF
+319 DRERMLRQVF

-347 RREKGCVETP
+347 RREKGYVETP
-357 YGLVGVKKA
+357 YGSVGIKQA

-384 AEAVGCSLDEAR
+384 AEAAGCSLDEAR
-396 QIAEKFI
+396 KLAEKFI

>member
-1 MNCALTRCRE
+1 
-11 QTETEMKTLYLDLSM
+11 MKTLYFDLSM
-26 GAAGDMLSAALF
+26 GAAGDMLAAALF
-38 QLVPEPEQVLARI
+38 QLAPDPERVLAQV
-51 NGLSLPGVEARLLP
+51 NGLGLPGVEARLAP

-70 IQGLHYQVL
+70 IRGLHYEVL
-79 IHGQEE
+79 VHEQEE
-85 GHPEHLAHHGR
+85 GHGGHEHHGS

-105 AAADLPEAVREDA
+105 AGSSLPEAVREDA

-129 SRVHGC
+129 SKVHGC
-135 PVEQIHFHEVGQ
+135 PVEEIHFHEVGQ

-156 VCLLMHELQPELV
+156 VCLLMHELKPELV

-229 GPMPALRV
+229 GPMPEMRV
-237 ERLGCGMGSKDFPQA
+237 ERMGCGMGSKDFPQA

-264 AVVELCC
+264 TVVELCC

-283 ALERLMAAGA
+283 ALERLMEAGA

-313 VLCQQE
+313 VLCRPE
-319 DRERMVELLF
+319 DRERMVALLF

-347 RREKGCVETP
+347 RREKGFVETP
-357 YGLVGVKKA
+357 YGSVGVKRA
-366 RGYGVERAKPE
+366 LGYGVERSKPE

-384 AEAVGCSLDEAR
+384 AEAAGCSLDEAR
-396 QIAEKFI
+396 EIADQFV